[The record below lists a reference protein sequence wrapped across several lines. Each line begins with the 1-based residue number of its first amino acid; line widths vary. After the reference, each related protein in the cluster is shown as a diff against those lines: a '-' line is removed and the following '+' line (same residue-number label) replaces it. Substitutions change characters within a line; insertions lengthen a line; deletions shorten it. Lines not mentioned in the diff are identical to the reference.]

1 MSRFRVVHRTAY
13 RYAAPMTDGFTMAH
27 VRPRSTARQ
36 HVDQHSLTIDPQ
48 PDEID
53 EFDDVFGNHVVRFA
67 VHRPHLDL
75 AVEAV
80 SEVTLAD
87 PQVYPDGPPWEDVAV
102 AAAAERG
109 IDASLIGAFLA
120 GTSLTM
126 PLPELRVLTDAVF
139 APGRPIVAALS
150 HLCQLIFSSFSYE
163 PGFTDVTTPI
173 AEVMQQRRGV
183 CQDFAHVSVA
193 CLRSLG
199 LPARY
204 VSGYIETLPLEG
216 QPKLIGAD
224 ASHAWCSA
232 WVPEFG
238 WLDFDPTNNQFP
250 PMQHITVGWGRDYR
264 DVAPVHGVVIGPQ
277 AGQQLDVSVDVSRID
292 GDPSPTG

>member
-1 MSRFRVVHRTAY
+1 MSRFRVVHRTVY
-13 RYAAPMTDGFTMAH
+13 EYASPMTDGFTMAH
-27 VRPRSTARQ
+27 LRPRDTARQ
-36 HVDQHSLTIDPQ
+36 YVDTHSLSIAPQ
-48 PDEID
+48 PDEFD
-53 EFDDVFGNHVVRFA
+53 EFDDVFGNHAVRFA

-75 AVEAV
+75 AVEAA

-87 PQVYPDGPPWEDVAV
+87 PTIHPDGPPWEDVARI
-102 AAAAERG
+102 AASERG
-109 IDASLIGAFLA
+109 GDATLIGAFLA
-120 GTSLTM
+120 GTPLTTA
-126 PLPELRVLTDAVF
+126 PPELQELTGVAF
-139 APGRPIVAALS
+139 APARPIVAALS
-150 HLCQLIFSSFSYE
+150 HLCQLIFTSFSYE
-163 PGFTDVTTPI
+163 PGFTDVTTPM

-204 VSGYIETLPLEG
+204 VSGYIETLPPEG
-216 QPKLIGAD
+216 QPKLVGAD

-250 PMQHITVGWGRDYR
+250 PLQHITVGWGRDYR
-264 DVAPVHGVVIGPQ
+264 DVAPVHGVVIGPE
-277 AGQQLDVSVDVSRID
+277 AGQQLTVSVDVSRID
-292 GDPSPTG
+292 DGEPTG

>member
-1 MSRFRVVHRTAY
+1 MSRYRVVHRTVY
-13 RYAAPMTDGFTMAH
+13 RYAAPMSDGFTMAH
-27 VRPRSTARQ
+27 VKPRTTPRQ
-36 HVDQHSLTIDPQ
+36 HLSAHTLRVDPT
-48 PDEID
+48 PDEIE
-53 EFDDVFGNHVVRFA
+53 EFDDVFGNHSVRFA
-67 VHRPHLDL
+67 VHRPHSEL

-80 SEVTLAD
+80 SDVELTDARVF
-87 PQVYPDGPPWEDVAV
+87 PDGPPWEKVAV
-102 AAAAERG
+102 VAANQRG
-109 IDASLIGAFLA
+109 SDGAQVGAFLA
-120 GTSLTM
+120 DTPLTA
-126 PLPELRVLTDAVF
+126 PLPELRELTTVAFV
-139 APGRPIVAALS
+139 PGRPIVASLS
-150 HLCQLIFSSFSYE
+150 HLCDLIFSTFRYE

-173 AEVMQQRRGV
+173 AAVLQQRRGV

-204 VSGYIETLPLEG
+204 VSGYIETLPPEG

-250 PMQHITVGWGRDYR
+250 PVQHITVGWGRDYR
-264 DVAPVHGVVIGPQ
+264 DVAPVHGVVIGPE
-277 AGQQLDVSVDVSRID
+277 AGQLLTVSVDVSRTD
-292 GDPSPTG
+292 G